1 MALCPGDSST
11 GLRSVGSARWR
22 RIHGIRWEDHEVSV
36 AVLLAACLLA
46 AAPFGQVRS
55 LPSTLTIQQ
64 TQEAIDWGMGTIKVD
79 GKALNGNQ
87 QFQIAEYGYD
97 AGAFLLTP
105 YLKVAIA
112 AQDAKRAGQP
122 FGLAQAA
129 VLLNDRLCDV
139 LAFPYDRG
147 PRWESEMDRFAS
159 VERVLLMPRTSEDPE
174 KAIQPVR
181 TKPLVNTS
189 QTHAGL
195 KRESITMIAG
205 FPCEAVTVANDL
217 IVTFAQ
223 TSGQSTV
230 PQRKPI
236 KDAALAKWR

>member
-1 MALCPGDSST
+1 MRYL
-11 GLRSVGSARWR
+11 
-22 RIHGIRWEDHEVSV
+22 V
-36 AVLLAACLLA
+36 AGLLAACLLA

-64 TQEAIDWGMGTIKVD
+64 TQEAIDWGMGTIQVD
-79 GKALNGNQ
+79 GKALTGNQ

-105 YLKVAIA
+105 YLRVALA
-112 AQDAKRAGQP
+112 AQDAKKADQP
-122 FGLAQAA
+122 FGLDQTTS
-129 VLLNDRLCDV
+129 LLTDSLCDV
-139 LAFPYDRG
+139 VAFPYDRG

-159 VERVLLMPRTSEDPE
+159 VERVLMMPRASDDPG
-174 KAIQPVR
+174 KAIQPAR

-195 KRESITMIAG
+195 KRESTTLIAG
-205 FPCEAVTVANDL
+205 FPCEAVTAANDL
-217 IVTFAQ
+217 IVIFAQ
-223 TSGQSTV
+223 TSGLSTV

-236 KDAALAKWR
+236 REAGLAKWR